1 MEIAHQPTKKSKL
14 TLYILIAMV
23 LGIVA
28 GYYINQNAAGNKI
41 SYSPAKDYTGKDS
54 FGLSISGSQYF
65 QKVLV
70 VKDSASYRNL
80 KDSIPKGTWLVV
92 SNTNK
97 SYIPAELTE
106 NRKIDRVSAAP
117 SHGTVSIV
125 ALNEIADFLKLLTTI
140 FLRMVQMIIAP
151 IVFATLVVGIAKLGD
166 MKTVGRVGGK
176 AMLWFITASLVSLG
190 LGLLLVNIFKPGVG
204 VDINSTDMAAVND
217 LLEKSKGFSLQK
229 FVEHVVPKSV
239 VEAMATNEIL
249 QLVVFSVFFGIAL
262 TAIGKKGEPIVNA
275 LDSLAHVVLK
285 MVTYVMYLAPLGVF
299 GAMAAAIAKNG
310 LGILVTFGFYVGE
323 FYLGLA
329 ILWAVL
335 LLVGYLFLK
344 HRLRILLR
352 RIATPMSIAF
362 STASSEA
369 VYPKLVEE
377 MERFGCNNK
386 IVSFVLPLGY
396 SFNLDGSMMYMTF
409 ASMFIAQAFGITS
422 LTGDVGQQVLMLLVF
437 LITSKGIAGVPR
449 ASLVVVLATGA
460 MFGLPPE
467 GVGLILAIDV
477 FCDMGRTMTNVL
489 GNALATAAVAKWEG
503 QLETP

>member
-1 MEIAHQPTKKSKL
+1 MEITQQPAKKSRL
-14 TLYILIAMV
+14 TLYILVAMI

-28 GYYINQNAAGNKI
+28 GYFVHEKCEA
-41 SYSPAKDYTGKDS
+41 ST
-54 FGLSISGSQYF
+54 
-65 QKVLV
+65 
-70 VKDSASYRNL
+70 VKTFS
-80 KDSIPKGTWLVV
+80 
-92 SNTNK
+92 
-97 SYIPAELTE
+97 E
-106 NRKIDRVSAAP
+106 NI
-117 SHGTVSIV
+117 
-125 ALNEIADFLKLLTTI
+125 KLLTTI

-176 AMLWFITASLVSLG
+176 AMLWFITASLVSLT
-190 LGLLLVNIFKPGVG
+190 LGLILVNIFKPGVG
-204 VDINSTDMAAVND
+204 VDIHNTDMAAVND
-217 LLEKSKGFSLQK
+217 LLEKSKGFSLSK

-239 VEAMATNEIL
+239 IEAMANNEIL

-262 TAIGKKGEPIVNA
+262 TAIGKRGEPIINA
-275 LDSLAHVVLK
+275 LDALAHVVLK
-285 MVTYVMYLAPLGVF
+285 MVSYVMYLAPLGVF

-310 LGILVTFGFYVGE
+310 LGILITFGKYIGE

-329 ILWAVL
+329 VLWSILL
-335 LLVGYLFLK
+335 FVGYLFLK
-344 HRLRILLR
+344 KRLRTLLS
-352 RIATPMSIAF
+352 RISTPMSIAF

-409 ASMFIAQAFGITS
+409 ASMFIAQAFNITS
-422 LTGDVGQQVLMLLVF
+422 ITGDIGQQIIMLLVF

-489 GNALATAAVAKWEG
+489 GNALATAAVSKWEG
-503 QLETP
+503 QLEHT

>member
-28 GYYINQNAAGNKI
+28 GYFVHENY
-41 SYSPAKDYTGKDS
+41 PATT
-54 FGLSISGSQYF
+54 I
-65 QKVLV
+65 KVFSDNV
-70 VKDSASYRNL
+70 
-80 KDSIPKGTWLVV
+80 
-92 SNTNK
+92 
-97 SYIPAELTE
+97 
-106 NRKIDRVSAAP
+106 
-117 SHGTVSIV
+117 
-125 ALNEIADFLKLLTTI
+125 KLLTTI

-176 AMLWFITASLVSLG
+176 AMLWFITASLISLSLG
-190 LGLLLVNIFKPGVG
+190 LILVNIFKPGVG
-204 VDINSTDMAAVND
+204 VDITNTDMAAVND

-229 FVEHVVPKSV
+229 FVEHVVPRSV

-323 FYLGLA
+323 FYLGLL
-329 ILWAVL
+329 ILWAL
-335 LLVGYLFLK
+335 LLFVGYLFLK
-344 HRLRILLR
+344 KRLKVLLR
-352 RIATPMSIAF
+352 RIASPMSIAF

-409 ASMFIAQAFGITS
+409 ASMFIAQAFNITS
-422 LTGDVGQQVLMLLVF
+422 ITGDVWQQIIMLLVF
-437 LITSKGIAGVPR
+437 LVTSKGIAGVPR

-489 GNALATAAVAKWEG
+489 GNALATAAVSKWEG

>member
-1 MEIAHQPTKKSKL
+1 MEIAHQPTKKSRL
-14 TLYILIAMV
+14 TLYILIAMI
-23 LGIVA
+23 LGIIA
-28 GYYINQNAAGNKI
+28 GYYVHEN
-41 SYSPAKDYTGKDS
+41 YSA
-54 FGLSISGSQYF
+54 
-65 QKVLV
+65 
-70 VKDSASYRNL
+70 
-80 KDSIPKGTWLVV
+80 
-92 SNTNK
+92 
-97 SYIPAELTE
+97 
-106 NRKIDRVSAAP
+106 
-117 SHGTVSIV
+117 GTVKAFSDNI
-125 ALNEIADFLKLLTTI
+125 KLLTTI

-151 IVFATLVVGIAKLGD
+151 IVFATLVVGIARLGD

-176 AMLWFITASLVSLG
+176 AMIWFITASLISLSLG
-190 LGLLLVNIFKPGVG
+190 LILVNIFKPGVG
-204 VDINSTDMAAVND
+204 VDISNTDMAAVSD
-217 LLEKSKGFSLQK
+217 LLEKSKGFSLSK
-229 FVEHVVPKSV
+229 FVEHVVPRSV

-262 TAIGKKGEPIVNA
+262 TAIGKKGEPLINA
-275 LDSLAHVVLK
+275 LDSVAHVVLK

-310 LGILVTFGFYVGE
+310 LGILITFGKYIGE
-323 FYLGLA
+323 FYLGLL
-329 ILWAVL
+329 ILWLIL
-335 LLVGYLFLK
+335 LFVGYLFLK
-344 HRLRILLR
+344 HRLRVLLR
-352 RIATPMSIAF
+352 RIASPMSIAF

-409 ASMFIAQAFGITS
+409 ASMFIAQAFNITS
-422 LTGDVGQQVLMLLVF
+422 ITGDVWQQIIMLLVF
-437 LITSKGIAGVPR
+437 LVTSKGIAGVPR

-503 QLETP
+503 QLEHS